1 MRSPETGFTAI
12 FMEVLVMF
20 VKQISV
26 FLENKSGRLAEVTRT
41 LKEHQ
46 IDIRALYIADTT
58 EYGILRMI
66 VDQPEKA
73 QDVLTK
79 TGFTGSSTR
88 VIALAIADR
97 PGTLDEALE
106 TLSSGSISVDYLYA
120 FVGRSSDDAIVII
133 RVENPELALERL
145 NQTGIRVLDCREVY
159 GT

>member
-1 MRSPETGFTAI
+1 M
-12 FMEVLVMF
+12 L

-41 LKEHQ
+41 LKDRQ
-46 IDIRALYIADTT
+46 VDIRALYIADTT

-73 QDVLTK
+73 RDVLTEA
-79 TGFTGSSTR
+79 GFTVSSTQ
-88 VIALAIADR
+88 VIAIAIADR
-97 PGTLDEALE
+97 PGTLDDALE

-120 FVGRSSDDAIVII
+120 FVGRSSEDAIVII
-133 RVENPELALERL
+133 RVENPQLALEKL
-145 NQTGIRVLDCREVY
+145 HEAGVRVLDCKEVY

>member
-1 MRSPETGFTAI
+1 M
-12 FMEVLVMF
+12 L

-46 IDIRALYIADTT
+46 VDIRALYIADTT

-66 VDQPEKA
+66 VDKPELA
-73 QDVLTK
+73 QSVLSGS
-79 TGFTGSSTR
+79 GFTVSSTA
-88 VIALAIADR
+88 VIAIAIADR
-97 PGTLDEALE
+97 PGTLDDALE

-133 RVENPELALERL
+133 RVENPQLALEKL
-145 NQTGIRVLDCREVY
+145 EQAGVRVLSTQEVY
-159 GT
+159 GS

>member
-1 MRSPETGFTAI
+1 M
-12 FMEVLVMF
+12 L

-41 LKEHQ
+41 LKDQQ

-73 QDVLTK
+73 QEVLSK
-79 TGFTGSSTR
+79 AGFTVSSTN
-88 VIALAIADR
+88 VIAIAIADR
-97 PGTLDEALE
+97 PGTLDDALE

-133 RVENPELALERL
+133 RVENPQLALQKLEEA
-145 NQTGIRVLDCREVY
+145 GVRVLDSKEVY